1 MRDAIDGKDAALVA
15 LLRDMGSVVVAYSG
29 GVDSTFL
36 AMKAHEALGERALA
50 ITAKSP
56 SLAPW
61 ELEEAQALATRY
73 GLHHRVIET
82 REVENADYQAN
93 GPRRCYFCK
102 VELHTR
108 LREIAAGEGYAW
120 VASGTNSDDLRD
132 FRPGLAAAREYAVRH
147 PLVETEF
154 SKDDVREMSRRHGL
168 PTWDKPAQACL
179 SSRVPYGTAV
189 SVEALQR
196 IARAEAFLRNYG
208 FRHVRVRHHDTLA
221 RIEVGPDDLPRVAQ
235 DGLREAVTEHLRGLG
250 YLYVT
255 LDLAGYQTGSLNMAL
270 RRKTAEARSGAGG
283 KSPGP
288 GGPWPE

>member
-1 MRDAIDGKDAALVA
+1 MRDALDGKNAALVA
-15 LLRDMGSVVVAYSG
+15 LLRDMGSVVIAYSG

-36 AMKAHEALGERALA
+36 AVKAHEALGYKALA

-61 ELEEAQALATRY
+61 ELEEALDLVSRY
-73 GLHHRVIET
+73 GFRHRVIET

-102 VELHTR
+102 VELHTH
-108 LREIAAGEGYAW
+108 LRGIATSEGYAW
-120 VASGTNSDDLRD
+120 VASGTNSDDLKD
-132 FRPGLAAAREYAVRH
+132 FRPGLAAAKEYDVRH
-147 PLVETEF
+147 PLVEAGL
-154 SKDDVREMSRRHGL
+154 SKDDVRELSRRLGL

-196 IARAEAFLRNYG
+196 IARAEAFLRGQG

-221 RIEVGPDDLPRVAQ
+221 RIEVGPEDLPRLAQ

-255 LDLAGYQTGSLNMAL
+255 LDLAGYRTGSLNMAL
-270 RRKTAEARSGAGG
+270 KRKPSGQ
-283 KSPGP
+283 
-288 GGPWPE
+288 GGP

>member
-1 MRDAIDGKDAALVA
+1 MRDALDGKSAALHT

-36 AMKAHEALGERALA
+36 AVRAHEALGESSLA

-56 SLAPW
+56 SLAPG
-61 ELEEAQALATRY
+61 ELEEALDLVSRY
-73 GLHHRVIET
+73 EFRHRVIET
-82 REVENADYQAN
+82 QEVENADYQAN

-102 VELHTR
+102 VELHTH
-108 LREIAAGEGYAW
+108 LRRIATSEGYAW
-120 VASGTNSDDLRD
+120 VASGTNADDLKD
-132 FRPGLAAAREYAVRH
+132 FRPGLAAAKEYDVRH
-147 PLVETEF
+147 PLVEAGL
-154 SKDDVREMSRRHGL
+154 SKDDVRELSRRLGL

-196 IARAEAFLRNYG
+196 IARAEAFLRSQG

-221 RIEVGPDDLPRVAQ
+221 RIEVGPEDLPRLAQ

-255 LDLAGYQTGSLNMAL
+255 LDLAGYRTGSLNMAL
-270 RRKTAEARSGAGG
+270 KRKPSGSGG
-283 KSPGP
+283 H
-288 GGPWPE
+288 

>member
-1 MRDAIDGKDAALVA
+1 MRDALDAKDAALVA

-36 AMKAHEALGERALA
+36 AVKAHEALGERALA
-50 ITAKSP
+50 VTAKSP

-61 ELEEAQALATRY
+61 ELEEALALAERY
-73 GLHHRVIET
+73 GIHHRVIET

-93 GPRRCYFCK
+93 SPRRCYFCK
-102 VELHTR
+102 VELHTH

-120 VASGTNSDDLRD
+120 VASGTNADDLRD
-132 FRPGLAAAREYAVRH
+132 FRPGLAAAREYDVRH

-154 SKDDVREMSRRHGL
+154 SKDDVREMSRRQGL

-196 IARAEAFLRNYG
+196 IARAEAFLRSHG

-221 RIEVGPDDLPRVAQ
+221 RIEVGPDDLPKLAQ
-235 DGLREAVTEHLRGLG
+235 DGMREAVTEHLRGLG

-270 RRKTAEARSGAGG
+270 RRKSAAAREGTAGNTA
-283 KSPGP
+283 GP
-288 GGPWPE
+288 GGPWRE

>member
-1 MRDAIDGKDAALVA
+1 MRDALDGKNAALHA

-36 AMKAHEALGERALA
+36 AVKAHEALGESSLA

-61 ELEEAQALATRY
+61 ELEEALDLVSRY
-73 GLHHRVIET
+73 GFRHRVIET
-82 REVENADYQAN
+82 QEVENADYQAN

-102 VELHTR
+102 VELHTH
-108 LREIAAGEGYAW
+108 LRRIATSEGYAW
-120 VASGTNSDDLRD
+120 VASGTNADDLKD
-132 FRPGLAAAREYAVRH
+132 FRPGLAAAREYDVRH
-147 PLVETEF
+147 PLVEAGL
-154 SKDDVREMSRRHGL
+154 SKDDVRELSRRLGL

-196 IARAEAFLRNYG
+196 IARAEAFLRSQG

-221 RIEVGPDDLPRVAQ
+221 RIEVGPEDLPRLAQ

-255 LDLAGYQTGSLNMAL
+255 LDLAGYQAGSLNMAL
-270 RRKTAEARSGAGG
+270 KRKPSGSGG
-283 KSPGP
+283 H
-288 GGPWPE
+288 

>member
-1 MRDAIDGKDAALVA
+1 MRDALDRKDAALVE

-36 AMKAHEALGERALA
+36 AVKAHEALGERSLA
-50 ITAKSP
+50 VTAKSP

-61 ELEEAQALATRY
+61 ELEEALTLADRY

-82 REVENADYQAN
+82 GEVENADYQAN
-93 GPRRCYFCK
+93 SPRRCYFCK
-102 VELHTR
+102 VELHTH

-132 FRPGLAAAREYAVRH
+132 FRPGLAAAREYNVRH
-147 PLVETEF
+147 PLVEAAF
-154 SKDDVREMSRRHGL
+154 SKDEVREMSRRRGL

-196 IARAEAFLRNYG
+196 IARAEAFLRNHG

-221 RIEVGPDDLPRVAQ
+221 RIEVGPDDLPRLAQ
-235 DGLREAVTEHLRGLG
+235 DGLRESVTEHLRGLG

-270 RRKTAEARSGAGG
+270 RRKSA
-283 KSPGP
+283 GP
-288 GGPWPE
+288 GGPWRG